1 MGLIVRIC
9 PLETPCFITM
19 AQMMPFN
26 HKKMEYIND
35 DGARGAVRRCL
46 ELKQK
51 NKSNVI
57 VA

>member
-1 MGLIVRIC
+1 
-9 PLETPCFITM
+9 M

-46 ELKQK
+46 ELKRK